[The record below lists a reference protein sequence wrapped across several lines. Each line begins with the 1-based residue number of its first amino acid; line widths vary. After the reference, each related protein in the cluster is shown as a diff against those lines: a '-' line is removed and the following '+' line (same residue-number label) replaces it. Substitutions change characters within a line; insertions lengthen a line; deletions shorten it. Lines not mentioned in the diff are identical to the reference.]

1 MDSSYIQNLRIQEK
15 NEKAFALI
23 EKARIAKG
31 KGREIAKITRGNRK
45 KIQIEWGPEKG
56 WVVAKI
62 IGHEKDHH

>member
-23 EKARIAKG
+23 EKARIAEG

-45 KIQIEWGPEKG
+45 KIQIELGPEKG
-56 WVVAKI
+56 
-62 IGHEKDHH
+62 